1 MIKLRKINFRDMM
14 KKAETKNIT
23 TDIVLIDVINF
34 SKLTSLQ
41 QLEIINFLT
50 KSYSKMIE
58 KMLINSNMSL
68 SKLVLGFVSTGDGF
82 FCILNPRLK
91 GFGAILGLSFNH
103 FSDHISKKYPYFEGI
118 RIAVHTGIV
127 SEFKDILGNTNYIGD
142 GLNDCARYLEIKNY
156 TISTVMISDIALES
170 LKKFLTLYQDFSTL
184 LSEREFKRSS
194 MYSFKDK
201 HNSEKSGCLIWLR
214 KAGIINPPNI
224 NFNSILH

>member
-1 MIKLRKINFRDMM
+1 M
-14 KKAETKNIT
+14 KKQTKKNIL

-34 SKLTSLQ
+34 SKLDPMQ

-58 KMLINSNMSL
+58 KMLINSNMAL

-103 FSDHISKKYPYFEGI
+103 FSDQISKKYPYFEGI
-118 RIAVHTGIV
+118 RIAVHTGSIN
-127 SEFKDILGNTNYIGD
+127 EFQDILGNTNYIGD
-142 GLNDCARYLEIKNY
+142 GLNDCARYLEVKNY

-170 LKKFLTLYQDFSTL
+170 LKKFLELYKDFSTL

-194 MYSFKDK
+194 LYTFNDK
-201 HNSEKSGCLIWLR
+201 HGSEKSGCLIWLR

-224 NFNSILH
+224 NFNSILK

>member
-1 MIKLRKINFRDMM
+1 M
-14 KKAETKNIT
+14 KKDTKKTIH
-23 TDIVLIDVINF
+23 TDIILIDVINF
-34 SKLTSLQ
+34 SKLDSMQ

-58 KMLINSNMSL
+58 KMLINSNMTL

-118 RIAVHTGIV
+118 RIAVHTGDV
-127 SEFKDILGNTNYIGD
+127 NEFQDILGNTNYIGD

-170 LKKFLTLYQDFSTL
+170 LKKFLDLYKDFSTL
-184 LSEREFKRSS
+184 LSEREFKRSQ
-194 MYSFKDK
+194 MYTFHDK
-201 HNSEKSGCLIWLR
+201 HHKEKNGCLIWLR

-224 NFNSILH
+224 NFNSILK